1 MAKKIDPATKIV
13 RATLGLIA
21 EEGWQAVSVTRVAA
35 AAGMKLA
42 EVAALAHD
50 RQGLLN
56 LIGAAVDQAGLAEG
70 PVDESESARDRLF
83 EVMMRRFD
91 FLEDNRA
98 GFVAL
103 MGALERDPGLALR
116 QVRPIEGSMALM
128 LDLAGMPPHGLL
140 GAVKTRALT
149 LIYLD
154 VARTWRGDD
163 GGEMAATMKALDRR
177 LNQAE
182 QWANTFERPGRGGG
196 LNPFRRR
203 REATETAPAA
213 DGEPAA
219 DTAEGA
225 RD

>member
-1 MAKKIDPATKIV
+1 MAKKIDPATKVV
-13 RATLGLIA
+13 RATLGLVA
-21 EEGWQAVSVTRVAA
+21 EEGWSAVGITRVAEW
-35 AAGMKLA
+35 AGMKLT

-56 LIGAAVDQAGLAEG
+56 LIGAAVDQAALAEG
-70 PVDESESARDRLF
+70 PVDEADSARDRLF

-91 FLEDNRA
+91 YLEDNRA

-103 MGALERDPGLALR
+103 TRALERDPGLALR
-116 QVRPIEGSMALM
+116 QARPIEASMALM
-128 LDLAGMPPHGLL
+128 LDLAGMPPRGLI
-140 GAVKTRALT
+140 GTIKTRALT

-163 GGEMAATMKALDRR
+163 GGELAATMKALDRR

-182 QWANTFERPGRGGG
+182 QWANTFERRGRGGG
-196 LNPFRRR
+196 LNPFRRH
-203 REATETAPAA
+203 REEASVAEVEPEEEGDAA
-213 DGEPAA
+213 
-219 DTAEGA
+219 A